1 VTHALL
7 SYRPG
12 CPANLAA
19 VLNYERR
26 RELKEGYFAAVL
38 RSIAGSLIQ
47 GYELPPYHEFL
58 QRLDGKADTRTGAEI
73 MDDLKSK
80 LLRRRKEREQ

>member
-1 VTHALL
+1 MT
-7 SYRPG
+7 
-12 CPANLAA
+12 
-19 VLNYERR
+19 YERR

-73 MDDLKSK
+73 MDDLKAK
-80 LLRRRKEREQ
+80 LRRRKEQKQ

>member
-1 VTHALL
+1 M
-7 SYRPG
+7 
-12 CPANLAA
+12 
-19 VLNYERR
+19 
-26 RELKEGYFAAVL
+26 L